1 MLYSTHYQNGAKGG
15 EVATE
20 AGSDEDYGEVF
31 LDIMKVVYEVLL
43 RLAPPD
49 SAITIAL
56 RASIPESEDAYEC
69 LMSDDPEPERV
80 CRLLRH
86 PEMDQA
92 GSETAVGIAQRIGR
106 TVH

>member
-1 MLYSTHYQNGAKGG
+1 M
-15 EVATE
+15 ATE
-20 AGSDEDYGEVF
+20 ADRNEEHAEVF

-56 RASIPESEDAYEC
+56 RASIPDSGDAFEC
-69 LMSDDPEPERV
+69 LMTDDPEPQRISN
-80 CRLLRH
+80 LLSH
-86 PEMDQA
+86 PDVVHA
-92 GSETAVGIAQRIGR
+92 GKETAVGIARRKER

>member
-1 MLYSTHYQNGAKGG
+1 
-15 EVATE
+15 
-20 AGSDEDYGEVF
+20 
-31 LDIMKVVYEVLL
+31 MKVVYEVLL

-56 RASIPESEDAYEC
+56 RASIPESEDAFEC
-69 LMSDDPEPERV
+69 LMSDDPEPDRV

-92 GSETAVGIAQRIGR
+92 GTETAVGIAQRIGR